1 MFCDTEVFSRKV
13 FVGGLPI
20 DITETEVKQTFQK
33 FGALLVDWPCRSMD
47 FSFAIKKEQGWDLK
61 IEGGIFKGYKGGLG

>member
-33 FGALLVDWPCRSMD
+33 FD
-47 FSFAIKKEQGWDLK
+47 FENNFRKKFLFLKIWSFACRLALPFCG
-61 IEGGIFKGYKGGLG
+61 FFFCS